1 MNQHIKSITVRG
13 LHRTSSYPGSDFEIQ
28 FQSGVNVVYGLNG
41 SGKTTL
47 LHILVNAVRF
57 DFYRFAGLYFDEI
70 SLEFSNGE
78 TLRITHTDRDS
89 HMEIS
94 FHGLSVVIDDIHL
107 LEILRLHMNSFEPTH
122 GLAETDAEEAELNV
136 RSGIHRELAIEHHE
150 RIRALSLPPNLIE
163 LATALQDK
171 LTITAEYF
179 PAFRL
184 ISEVIPIFE
193 DESRMRRRQEDAR
206 VRRIRVAGRRHGP
219 EFPERAYRDTL
230 VRIHGEFA
238 PELNYL
244 PPSEIEHRLRFEVQ
258 RVVANV
264 ARSNRETLSDLSF
277 EVLRVSYGTIIGNAR
292 DEINT
297 LVSDLQNTP
306 IYPWLP
312 EVATTY
318 RRLNELNKSADDSGQ
333 IAPET
338 AELYRRSLDKI
349 LKEQEDQYAHIER
362 FKNSVNEFLIGKN
375 LVITPGDDR
384 NLNEIGIQRAG
395 DESLIPLDTM
405 SSGERQIFSLLYAS
419 SFMGDANL
427 VLIDEPEIS
436 LHIDWQY
443 QFAQTIA
450 QLLGPKQLI
459 VCTHSPEILTGFE
472 EVEGCNSIELDPAP
486 TKVYGRD

>member
-1 MNQHIKSITVRG
+1 M
-13 LHRTSSYPGSDFEIQ
+13 Q

-47 LHILVNAVRF
+47 LHILVNAVKF
-57 DFYRFAGLYFDEI
+57 DFYRFAALYFDEI

-78 TLRITHTDRDS
+78 TLRITHTCPES
-89 HMEIS
+89 HMELS
-94 FHGLSVVIDDIHL
+94 FLGSSVVIDDIHF
-107 LEILRLHMNSFEPTH
+107 LEILRLHMNSSEPTH
-122 GLAETDAEEAELNV
+122 GLAEIDAEETEVNV
-136 RSGIHRELAIEHHE
+136 RSGIHRELAFEHRE
-150 RIRALSLPPNLIE
+150 RIRALSPDLME
-163 LATALQDK
+163 LVTALQDK
-171 LTITAEYF
+171 LTINAEYF

-184 ISEVIPIFE
+184 ISEVIPTFE
-193 DESRMRRRQEDAR
+193 DESRMRRLQEESR
-206 VRRIRVAGRRHGP
+206 IRRIRVSGRHHGP

-244 PPSEIEHRLRFEVQ
+244 PPSEIERKLRFEVQ

-277 EVLRVSYGTIIGNAR
+277 EVLRVSYGAIIGNAR

-318 RRLNELNKSADDSGQ
+318 RRLNELNKSVDDGGQ
-333 IAPET
+333 IGPET
-338 AELYRRSLDKI
+338 AELYRRSLYKI